1 MKGIKAAQMAQFTPK
16 LIEKL
21 IFITQDALPVRQR
34 AFHFL
39 NLPPG
44 LGTMLNMFKNLM
56 NTRNKSRTKDSSLQI
71 EVHGTNLEK
80 LYKFIPRS
88 ILPKEYG
95 GNGASID
102 ELMAV
107 WEQKFKEYEN
117 YFVEDEKY
125 GTDERKRPGGPR
137 QKSRDDLMIGTFRQL
152 SVD

>member
-1 MKGIKAAQMAQFTPK
+1 MKGIRAAQMSQFTPK

-21 IFITQDALPVRQR
+21 IFVTQDALPVRQR

-56 NTRNKSRTKDSSLQI
+56 NARNKNRFKESSLQI
-71 EVHGTNLEK
+71 EVHGSSLEK
-80 LYKFIPRS
+80 LYKFIPKA
-88 ILPKEYG
+88 ILPKDYG
-95 GNGASID
+95 GDAASIE
-102 ELMAV
+102 ELMQV
-107 WEQKFKEYEN
+107 WEAKFKEYEE

-125 GTDERKRPGGPR
+125 GTDERKRPGGAR
-137 QKSRDDLMIGTFRQL
+137 QKSTDEMMIGTFRQL